1 MRYLFPIVLIL
12 ALAAV
17 VAFGALLFQV
27 FARVSGWNKLAGLYP
42 AGPPPEGQ
50 RLARQTVQVGPVR
63 FRRSTTVVISPQGL
77 YLAALVNP
85 PLLIPW
91 SEVREVRATTLYW
104 QRAMTLRIGN
114 PLVGPITV
122 GLVLYTAILPT
133 LLAITNV
140 GRQSWQKKPYLGS

>member
-1 MRYLFPIVLIL
+1 MSLETPPFMRYLFPIVLVL

-17 VAFGALLFQV
+17 VVFGALLFQV

-42 AGPPPEGQ
+42 VGPPPEGQ
-50 RLARQTVQVGPVR
+50 RFARQTVQVGPVR
-63 FRRSTTVVISPQGL
+63 FRRSTTAVISPQGL
-77 YLAALVNP
+77 YLAALGNP

-114 PLVGPITV
+114 PLVGTITV
-122 GLVLYTAILPT
+122 GLVPYTAI
-133 LLAITNV
+133 
-140 GRQSWQKKPYLGS
+140 KPYLGS